1 MGAFKSRVI
10 VAVDEW
16 VVRGGKFAALD
27 VEALNVAFPPEP
39 TIIDWTPSPAVAVS
53 IDDYLLYFE
62 EVQNGLQYIAE

>member
-39 TIIDWTPSPAVAVS
+39 TIIDWTPSPAAAVAF
-53 IDDYLLYFE
+53 DDYLFYKS
-62 EVQNGLQYIAE
+62 EVRYGV